1 MKEAVGYVRQ
11 RRQFGA
17 ALSEFQGIQFMLA
30 DMETKLCCARALI
43 YDAAEKKD
51 AGMNITKEA
60 AAAKYFASEMCNEIA
75 AASWRLRLYEG
86 LSDRKDFQGRQS
98 DDDL

>member
-17 ALSEFQGIQFMLA
+17 ALSEFQDSVHAG

-51 AGMNITKEA
+51 AGMNITKRSGGSQV
-60 AAAKYFASEMCNEIA
+60 FCIRNV
-75 AASWRLRLYEG
+75 
-86 LSDRKDFQGRQS
+86 Q
-98 DDDL
+98 